1 MKMETRLERVKR
13 FLLDMITS
21 GGYKTYEI
29 TVIRRIILLYIITSI
44 GIVVLIIFGIIAGSN
59 NLLGLCAADLIVAF
73 GLILVLVYA
82 RRENSHQIGIY
93 ISIGLFTILCYY
105 LIISGGTDSTG
116 FVWYYMFPLFVF
128 FGLGSKK
135 GIIATAIL
143 FIPSLIFLIIEN
155 QLDNTLNYSYS
166 FKIRFTFS
174 FLVVAAIAYIY
185 EKTRE
190 ITQINLKNKND
201 ELDKAVSELK
211 AAEKKLQM
219 AGVDLE
225 KRVEERTEKL
235 SDANRKLIQEME
247 ERMRVEE
254 TLRQSEEKY
263 RLIAENTVDIIS
275 VLDMNMRYT
284 YISPSIT
291 NSLGFTV
298 QEAMEMPLDQ
308 VLTPASLQLVLSAF
322 EDEMKLEAGGT
333 ADPKRIRRLELE
345 KYRKDHSISSVEI
358 NLSFLRDKDQ
368 KAIGILAVSRDI
380 TERKKADEEKESLQA
395 QLMQAQKM
403 ESVGRLAGG
412 VAHDFNNML
421 SVILGNAE
429 LALLKLPKSDP
440 VITDLNLIIDSAN
453 RSANLT
459 RQLLAFAR
467 KQTIAPIVLDL
478 NEIIDGM
485 LKMLRR
491 IIGEDID
498 LVWMP
503 GAGLWQIKIDPSQ
516 VDQLLANLFVN
527 ARDAISGVGKVT
539 IETENISFD
548 KAYCAVHP
556 GFTPGQ
562 YVMLAV
568 SDDGHGMSKDILDHI
583 FEPFFTTKEE
593 GRGTGLGLAT
603 VYGIVKQSEGLINVY
618 SEPDKGST
626 FKIYLPISKVE
637 FTQAITERIIDPVK
651 GHGELVLLVEDEPNM
666 LNVIRDMLDKLG
678 YTVLFSDK
686 PAEALRQAKKYNA
699 QIQLLITDVV
709 MPEMNGR
716 ELAKLVAE
724 FNPGIKCLYASGYT
738 ANAIAHH
745 GVLEKGINFIQKPF
759 SMQSLAAKVQEVLK
773 QK

>member
-1 MKMETRLERVKR
+1 MEPRLELVKQY
-13 FLLDMITS
+13 LIDLITS
-21 GGYKTYEI
+21 GGYKSYEI
-29 TVIRRIILLYIITSI
+29 TVIRRIILLYILSSI
-44 GIVVLIIFGIIAGSN
+44 GIVVLIIFGIIAYSN
-59 NLLGLCAADLIVAF
+59 NLLGLCVADLAIAF

-82 RRENSHQIGIY
+82 RREKFYQIGIY
-93 ISIGLFTILCYY
+93 TSIGLFTILCYY
-105 LIISGGTDSTG
+105 LLISGGTDSTG
-116 FVWYYMFPLFVF
+116 YVWYYIFPLFVF

-143 FIPSLIFLIIEN
+143 FIPSLIFLIIEK
-155 QLDNTLNYSYS
+155 QLDNTLNYSYY

-174 FLVVAAIAYIY
+174 FLIVAAIAYIY

-190 ITQINLKNKND
+190 STQTNLTNKND
-201 ELDKAVSELK
+201 ELDKAVFELK
-211 AAEKKLQM
+211 ATEKKLQR

-225 KRVEERTEKL
+225 KRVEERTVKL
-235 SDANRKLIQEME
+235 SDVNKKLIQEME

-263 RLIAENTVDIIS
+263 RLIAENTADVIS

-291 NSLGFTV
+291 RCRGFTM
-298 QEAMEMPLDQ
+298 QEAMEMTLDQ
-308 VLTPASLQLVLSAF
+308 VLTPVSLQLVLSAF
-322 EDEMKLEAGGT
+322 EEEMKLEASGT
-333 ADPKRIRRLELE
+333 ADPRRIRIMNLEIY
-345 KYRKDHSISSVEI
+345 KKDGSISWVEI

-368 KAIGILAVSRDI
+368 KAIGILAVNRDI

-429 LALLKLPKSDP
+429 LAMLKLPKSDP

-485 LKMLRR
+485 LKILRR

-516 VDQLLANLFVN
+516 VEQLLANLFVN
-527 ARDAISGVGKVT
+527 ARDAIAGVGKVT
-539 IETENISFD
+539 IETENISFN
-548 KAYCAVHP
+548 KEYCAIHP
-556 GFTPGQ
+556 GFTAGQ
-562 YVMLAV
+562 YIMLAV
-568 SDDGHGMSKDILDHI
+568 SDDGHGISRDILDHI

-593 GRGTGLGLAT
+593 GKGTGLGLAT
-603 VYGIVKQSEGLINVY
+603 VYGIVKQSEGFINVY
-618 SEPDKGST
+618 SEPGKGST

-637 FTQAITERIIDPVK
+637 FTQSITERIIDPVK

-666 LNVIRDMLDKLG
+666 LNVIRDMLEKLG
-678 YTVLFSDK
+678 YTVLFSNK
-686 PAEALRQAKKYNA
+686 PTEALRQAKKYNA
-699 QIQLLITDVV
+699 QIQLLITDLV

-716 ELAKLVAE
+716 ELARLVAE

-738 ANAIAHH
+738 ANVIAHR
-745 GVLEKGINFIQKPF
+745 GVLEEGVNFIQKPF
-759 SMQSLAAKVQEVLK
+759 SMQTLAAKVHEVLE
-773 QK
+773 QE